1 MLVLS
6 YLMKSE
12 MGRAR
17 MRVFIGVTAQWKASI
32 LARLHVIQHT
42 YNSAIALGCMHLM
55 EKRKEKK
62 E

>member
-1 MLVLS
+1 
-6 YLMKSE
+6 